1 MKKIYLI
8 IFAIILLLLLT
19 SCNSKHL
26 EISDKIIAPN
36 NNLPPLQGKWVIEKV
51 INSPYERLE
60 IEGKKG
66 LINKQAL
73 FHREAVVIGDQ
84 YLLDPSYKTR
94 RVKLSDYLLYNFKID
109 SEYLG
114 IEEKEVEIISLLN
127 DNKYFIEFIKYDE
140 ENMIFFEEEF
150 FFLKRDTKEISKEEI
165 DRYINIERSILRS
178 TNSQEL
184 KSLSTGVLLGI
195 KSYNYDEINKIED
208 WEYKTIWI
216 KSNNRSVDS
225 IYEIEDLLV
234 PRKKGFWIIDV
245 ERESNGGSFS
255 DKINSSPRLIF
266 NEENIFENS
275 LFSKRAINPPILKN
289 ILYIG
294 NNYISTEMIN
304 KLNDKKTLQVYP
316 IDNVEKGNPIRISDI
331 IDENGLKSFND
342 SGEELIEGSEG
353 LSLDEKSFGLLRRNG
368 YWIMK
373 GRINYNIE
381 GEELYKDYNIKTIP
395 PREIVN
401 YDDLYIPWNTIKS
414 RFPNAIDAFTSP
426 NEDIII
432 IETRNKILIYPI
444 QDNKILEEELG
455 IIEKDYNDTIIMT
468 EWSTEKYTNLWE
480 EEVLKIKED
489 KEKRA
494 DG

>member
-1 MKKIYLI
+1 MKKMHLI
-8 IFAIILLLLLT
+8 ILAIIFLALLT
-19 SCNSKHL
+19 SCNSNYL

-36 NNLPPLQGKWVIEKV
+36 NNLPPLQGKWIIEKV
-51 INSPYERLE
+51 IDSPY
-60 IEGKKG
+60 KK
-66 LINKQAL
+66 LDIAEKRDFINKQAL
-73 FHREAVVIGDQ
+73 FHADAVVIGDQ

-94 RVKLSDYLLYNFKID
+94 RVNLSDYLLYNFKID

-114 IEEKEVEIISLLN
+114 LEEKEVEIISVLN
-127 DNKYFIEFIKYDE
+127 DNKYFVEFIKYNE
-140 ENMIFFEEEF
+140 ETMIFYEDEF

-165 DRYINIERSILRS
+165 DRYINVERSILRT

-184 KSLSTGVLLGI
+184 KSLNTGVLLGI
-195 KSYNYDEINKIED
+195 KRYNYDEINKIED

-216 KSNNRSVDS
+216 KSNNRSLDS
-225 IYEIEDLLV
+225 IYEMEDLLV

-245 ERESNGGSFS
+245 ERENNGGNFS
-255 DKINSSPRLIF
+255 DKINSNSRVIF
-266 NEENIFENS
+266 NEEDLLEIS
-275 LFSKRAINPPILKN
+275 LFSKRTINPPILKN

-304 KLNDKKTLQVYP
+304 KLNNKKTLEVYP
-316 IDNVEKGNPIRISDI
+316 IDTVEKGNPIRISDV
-331 IDENGLKSFND
+331 IDENGLKSFNE
-342 SGEELIEGSEG
+342 SGEELIKDNEG

-381 GEELYKDYNIKTIP
+381 GKELYKDYNIKTIP

-401 YDDLYIPWNTIKS
+401 YDELYIPWNTIKS

-432 IETRNKILIYPI
+432 IETRNKILVYPI

-455 IIEKDYNDTIIMT
+455 SIEKDYNDTIIMA

-489 KEKRA
+489 K
-494 DG
+494 